1 MSGITKLVL
10 VDTDYRRRAAV
21 SHDLAG
27 SNIHVEPFEGAEDL
41 IAHWPSSGVLLIH
54 DDANALNQ
62 IVAHMAR
69 TGNWLPCI
77 GYADQPDPRRVALA
91 VLTGAIDYLPWP
103 LATQELRGALEEA
116 DTRAQQMSSGKL
128 REAVAR
134 SRLERRT
141 RREREVLEAVASGL
155 SNRRIGQVLEIS
167 PRTVEIH
174 RANMLA
180 KLGANHTAD
189 AIRIAIE
196 ASLPGNS
203 PALAA

>member
-1 MSGITKLVL
+1 MTGITKLIL

-27 SNIHVEPFEGAEDL
+27 TDMHVEPFEGPEDL
-41 IAHWPSSGVLLIH
+41 MAHWPSGGVLLIH
-54 DDANALNQ
+54 DDANALNLV
-62 IVAHMAR
+62 VAHMAR

-77 GYADQPDPRRVALA
+77 CYAEQPDPRRVALT

-103 LATQELRGALEEA
+103 LARDELRKAMVEA
-116 DTRAQQMSSGKL
+116 GERAQLMSSGKL

-134 SRLERRT
+134 SRLERLT

-155 SNRRIGQVLEIS
+155 SNRKIGEVLAIS

-174 RANMLA
+174 RANMLT
-180 KLGANHTAD
+180 KLGANHTAE

-196 ASLPGNS
+196 ASLPVTIE
-203 PALAA
+203 ALAA

>member
-1 MSGITKLVL
+1 M
-10 VDTDYRRRAAV
+10 
-21 SHDLAG
+21 
-27 SNIHVEPFEGAEDL
+27 
-41 IAHWPSSGVLLIH
+41 
-54 DDANALNQ
+54 
-62 IVAHMAR
+62 
-69 TGNWLPCI
+69 
-77 GYADQPDPRRVALA
+77 
-91 VLTGAIDYLPWP
+91 
-103 LATQELRGALEEA
+103 
-116 DTRAQQMSSGKL
+116 
-128 REAVAR
+128 
-134 SRLERRT
+134 
-141 RREREVLEAVASGL
+141 LEAVASGL